1 MSQAAA
7 PSPGKAPGK
16 APGDLNPVAQAVL
29 DLAEQVDEELSG
41 ADDKTLGVIDYEL
54 EQKDL
59 VSSYISVVNTSA
71 DFSSDLNI
79 VLKSPFVAPESYTA
93 ALGSDLVA
101 GLKEQEDA
109 FFETFGAYPTFSPKV
124 LEAKNIDAKFFGMCD
139 ELAVQVETAYDHV
152 TLLLIPETGFK
163 KRFTTWLERVE
174 PRWTSPRVQ
183 ILVTDCTEDPA
194 LGTVPDSYI
203 ARTQR
208 IVVDTDMDDLMMA
221 TFDQSVGEIGPEADY
236 QKAVMNALMGIKQQ
250 DYGLARH
257 FSKQAFDIATE
268 NSWTTM
274 QVMALI
280 YYGASVPHVEQ
291 QESVKAADQALGL
304 MQGLDPEADP
314 SVPKLKYQ
322 VLMMKGQAY
331 LTHKEYAK
339 AAPSYEEAYAL
350 SQEMENPLLMLETA
364 RMASFCHY
372 HGGDHVKAW
381 DWGDKG
387 LTAAS
392 DMPAD
397 AVPMTTFPF
406 LVDHLDEV
414 RLRGGDSEAR
424 SYRLDRFMSEMMGET
439 WREQIK
445 EMVKV

>member
-1 MSQAAA
+1 MSTQAASA
-7 PSPGKAPGK
+7 PSPGT
-16 APGDLNPVAQAVL
+16 LNPVAQAVF
-29 DLAEQVDEELSG
+29 DLALRVDEEFSG
-41 ADDKTLGVIDYEL
+41 VEAKTLAVIDYEL

-59 VSSYISVVNTSA
+59 VSSYISSVNESA

-79 VLKSPFVAPESYTA
+79 VLKSPFVAPETYAA

-101 GLKEQEDA
+101 GLKAQEEE

-124 LEAKNIDAKFFGMCD
+124 IETRNTDAKFFGMCD
-139 ELAVQVETAYDHV
+139 ELAEQVEAAYEHV

-163 KRFTTWLERVE
+163 KAFTRWLERIEAV
-174 PRWTSPRVQ
+174 WTSPRVQ
-183 ILVTDCTEDPA
+183 ILVTDCKDDPA
-194 LGTVPDSYI
+194 LGTLPDSYGE
-203 ARTQR
+203 RTQR
-208 IVVDTDMDDLMMA
+208 IEVEADMDEIIMA

-236 QKAVMNALMGIKQQ
+236 QKAVMTALMGIKKQ
-250 DYGLARH
+250 DYGKARR

-304 MQGLDPEADP
+304 MKGLDPEADP

-339 AAPSYEEAYAL
+339 AAPSYEDAYAL
-350 SQEMENPLLMLETA
+350 CEAMENPLLMLETA

-381 DWGDKG
+381 DWGDRG
-387 LTAAS
+387 LKAAME
-392 DMPAD
+392 MPAD

-414 RLRGGDSEAR
+414 RLRGRDSEAR
-424 SYRLDRFMSEMMGET
+424 SSRLDRFMTQMMGEN
-439 WREQIK
+439 WRPQIK
-445 EMVKV
+445 EMVP